1 MTQPNNDPRKPNSA
15 SKPNRGAPQSN
26 DKAKQPGLVNNA
38 ATPESMVKNFL
49 MGLGVCVVA
58 VAIAGYVIIDFQN
71 IKSKFVGASTAL
83 STSLKA
89 PERETV
95 PVENKPTESPAAEQP
110 KAAPKSNRVRI
121 E

>member
-1 MTQPNNDPRKPNSA
+1 MTQPSKKPRKPNSR
-15 SKPNRGAPQSN
+15 SKPTSAPQSN
-26 DKAKQPGLVNNA
+26 DKAKQPGLDIDA
-38 ATPESMVKNFL
+38 PTPEAMVKNFL

-58 VAIAGYVIIDFQN
+58 VVIAGYVIIDFQN

-83 STSLKA
+83 STSLKT

-95 PVENKPTESPAAEQP
+95 QVEIKPAEPLAKELP
-110 KAAPKSNRVRI
+110 KVAPKSNRVRI